1 MFLDFK
7 GSFLDFFFF
16 FFFFLISAVV
26 DDAGLTLFVL
36 SVCTLRVHKIPK
48 SLVKPGA
55 CTVNRFAP
63 QHSEAQYR
71 SGIFYLC
78 NPCRP
83 VHPASPSSPL
93 LSSPLLSSPLSS
105 PPLLS
110 ALLVALGFGPG
121 FQSSDGTRVTPIN
134 VTWSDEI
141 SFLMQPPPP
150 PPLPN
155 QWEATTSNR
164 VQLSH
169 RAS

>member
-1 MFLDFK
+1 MMQVWHCLY
-7 GSFLDFFFF
+7 
-16 FFFFLISAVV
+16 
-26 DDAGLTLFVL
+26 
-36 SVCTLRVHKIPK
+36 C
-48 SLVKPGA
+48 
-55 CTVNRFAP
+55 
-63 QHSEAQYR
+63 
-71 SGIFYLC
+71 LC
-78 NPCRP
+78 AHFGYTRYPSHLLNP
-83 VHPASPSSPL
+83 VHALWTDLHPNTLKPNIGVGFSTSATRADLFIQRPPPL

-110 ALLVALGFGPG
+110 ALLVALGVGPG
-121 FQSSDGTRVTPIN
+121 FQSSDGTRVPPIN